1 MSVLPFSSP
10 AGCTRVQKEA
20 DDVPCEL
27 ETTLQRNQIQ
37 FTFRISLPSQFVPQE
52 EQSDQI
58 LKSQSSDHEV
68 LGISSC
74 LLRAPVFLFQNLGTQ
89 QYRNPLVILGG
100 LADFVHKLLRVGT
113 EKWCAVRK
121 VYKLPEP

>member
-1 MSVLPFSSP
+1 MQVWQTRLSRLSPVLLTQD
-10 AGCTRVQKEA
+10 AGHTLKKRLRCLHA
-20 DDVPCEL
+20 DLTPV
-27 ETTLQRNQIQ
+27 
-37 FTFRISLPSQFVPQE
+37 
-52 EQSDQI
+52 
-58 LKSQSSDHEV
+58 DHEV

-74 LLRAPVFLFQNLGTQ
+74 LLRAPVFLYQNLGTQ